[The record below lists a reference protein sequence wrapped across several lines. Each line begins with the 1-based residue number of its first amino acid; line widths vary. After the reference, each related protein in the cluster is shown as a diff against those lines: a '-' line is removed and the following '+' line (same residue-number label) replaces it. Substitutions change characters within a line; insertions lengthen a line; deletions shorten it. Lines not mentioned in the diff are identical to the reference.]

1 MIFDSNMSAASA
13 TNWDAV
19 QESPYA
25 LGVEGALMHVYEN
38 ECNYNAI
45 MKAAGVSELKYYKE
59 NGGDLFVQEAGA
71 AGGLI
76 DRFVAFFKKV
86 IEKIKQMFKK
96 LVMKI
101 SSYVS
106 SDKTF
111 VNKYKKEVLKSYK
124 NNEEYVPK
132 DVLESI
138 GKTEVDEVT
147 GKEVDIT
154 DYNYLYRAGKAFMKQ
169 YGENYKDWIEAEV
182 INGNI
187 ESRGDEYDNLAD
199 FFKLYLKEYNG
210 KEFTAEETK
219 RMANYEWKQFNK
231 YSSKLL

>member
-1 MIFDSNMSAASA
+1 MNKIKYQALKAELDKMTEKQLRERARSLMRTANRRIQSYRDYGKEGLKNLSLEAIKKNLKSAKMYNES
-13 TNWDAV
+13 TGKITMKGLDV
-19 QESPYA
+19 RGLKTLITYQE
-25 LGVEGALMHVYEN
+25 
-38 ECNYNAI
+38 
-45 MKAAGVSELKYYKE
+45 ELKE
-59 NGGDLFVQEAGA
+59 VE
-71 AGGLI
+71 
-76 DRFVAFFKKV
+76 
-86 IEKIKQMFKK
+86 
-96 LVMKI
+96 
-101 SSYVS
+101 
-106 SDKTF
+106 T
-111 VNKYKKEVLKSYK
+111 VNKYKKEVLKSYETNK
-124 NNEEYVPK
+124 EYVPT

-154 DYNYLYRAGKAFMKQ
+154 DYNYLYRAGKAFMDQ
-169 YGENYKDWIEAEV
+169 YGSNYKDWIEAEV

-199 FFKLYLKEYNG
+199 FFTLYLKEYNG

>member
-1 MIFDSNMSAASA
+1 MNKIKYQALKAELDKMTEKELRARARSLMRTANRRIQSYRDYGKEGLKNLSLEAIKDNLKSAKMYNES
-13 TNWDAV
+13 TGKITMKGLDV
-19 QESPYA
+19 RGLKTLITYQE
-25 LGVEGALMHVYEN
+25 
-38 ECNYNAI
+38 
-45 MKAAGVSELKYYKE
+45 ELKE
-59 NGGDLFVQEAGA
+59 VE
-71 AGGLI
+71 
-76 DRFVAFFKKV
+76 
-86 IEKIKQMFKK
+86 
-96 LVMKI
+96 
-101 SSYVS
+101 
-106 SDKTF
+106 T
-111 VNKYKKEVLKSYK
+111 VNKYKKEVLKSYETNK
-124 NNEEYVPK
+124 EYVPA
-132 DVLESI
+132 DILESI

-169 YGENYKDWIEAEV
+169 YGTNYKDWIEAEV

-231 YSSKLL
+231 YSTKLL

>member
-1 MIFDSNMSAASA
+1 MNKIKY
-13 TNWDAV
+13 
-19 QESPYA
+19 QA
-25 LGVEGALMHVYEN
+25 L
-38 ECNYNAI
+38 
-45 MKAAGVSELKYYKE
+45 KSELDNMTDKQLRARARSLMRTANRRIQSYRDYGKE
-59 NGGDLFVQEAGA
+59 GLENLSLEAIKKNLKSAKMYNESTGKITMKGLDTRGLKTLITYQEE
-71 AGGLI
+71 LKE
-76 DRFVAFFKKV
+76 VETV
-86 IEKIKQMFKK
+86 
-96 LVMKI
+96 
-101 SSYVS
+101 
-106 SDKTF
+106 T
-111 VNKYKKEVLKSYK
+111 KYKKAVLKSYETNK
-124 NNEEYVPK
+124 EYIPE

-154 DYNYLYRAGKAFMKQ
+154 DYNYLARAGKAFMDQ
-169 YGENYKDWIEAEV
+169 YGSNYKDWIEAEV

-210 KEFTAEETK
+210 KEFTAAETK

>member
-1 MIFDSNMSAASA
+1 MNKTKYQALKAELDKMTEKELRARARSLMRTANRRIQSYRDYGKEGLKNLSLEAIKENLQSAKMYNED
-13 TNWDAV
+13 TGKITMKGLDTRGLKTLITY
-19 QESPYA
+19 QE
-25 LGVEGALMHVYEN
+25 
-38 ECNYNAI
+38 
-45 MKAAGVSELKYYKE
+45 ELKE
-59 NGGDLFVQEAGA
+59 VE
-71 AGGLI
+71 
-76 DRFVAFFKKV
+76 
-86 IEKIKQMFKK
+86 
-96 LVMKI
+96 
-101 SSYVS
+101 
-106 SDKTF
+106 T
-111 VNKYKKEVLKSYK
+111 VNKYKKEVLKSYETNK
-124 NNEEYVPK
+124 EYVPA
-132 DVLESI
+132 DILESI

-169 YGENYKDWIEAEV
+169 YGTNYKDWIEAEV

-210 KEFTAEETK
+210 KEFTAAETK